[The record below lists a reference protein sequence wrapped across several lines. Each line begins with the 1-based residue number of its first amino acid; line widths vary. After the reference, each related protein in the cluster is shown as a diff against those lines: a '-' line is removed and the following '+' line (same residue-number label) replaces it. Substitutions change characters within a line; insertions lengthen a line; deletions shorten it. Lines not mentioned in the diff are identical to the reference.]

1 MKDKPE
7 WLRNNTLMRKCSLT
21 SFPPVNVNVEM
32 LALSSWLACSLQ
44 CLSNTPT
51 ALWHRMQNS
60 CCSNVWAWNY
70 DFTTWRVQH
79 NTSINGPCNRFLLH
93 LQCFT
98 QELQKYTISIWTM
111 NQTTVTSR
119 GNSVTSA
126 IFCPARGSVPA
137 VLQRE
142 KKCAPSPILHYDKS
156 SRAAV
161 PLAHHSILPGKRT
174 LSWGIWTWKR
184 CAIGRL

>member
-1 MKDKPE
+1 MGKLISFQLQLFSHLTSVFQWMKDKPE

-32 LALSSWLACSLQ
+32 LALSSWLACSFQ

-70 DFTTWRVQH
+70 DFTTWRHVQH

-98 QELQKYTISIWTM
+98 QELQKYTIYMDNESNNGYIARQLSYLCHFLSCPWLRTCSAAERKNAPPPPFCIM
-111 NQTTVTSR
+111 TNQA
-119 GNSVTSA
+119 GQL
-126 IFCPARGSVPA
+126 C
-137 VLQRE
+137 
-142 KKCAPSPILHYDKS
+142 H
-156 SRAAV
+156 
-161 PLAHHSILPGKRT
+161 
-174 LSWGIWTWKR
+174 
-184 CAIGRL
+184 